1 MSANKKTTIPT
12 PPSSSSQTSSQIA
25 TIPQRIVR
33 NRWTL
38 PSIVLFTASIR
49 WLWGYMQ
56 WPNGGDLA
64 LSLNTGFLIL
74 YVIIWR
80 YVDG

>member
-1 MSANKKTTIPT
+1 MNINKKTTTSLASTHSPT
-12 PPSSSSQTSSQIA
+12 RSQSA
-25 TIPQRIVR
+25 TILQRIVR
-33 NRWTL
+33 SQWTL
-38 PSIVLFTASIR
+38 PSIVFFTASIR
-49 WLWGYMQ
+49 LIWSYMQ

-64 LSLNTGFLIL
+64 LSLNKALLIL